1 MLFGAVLLNF
11 PKMISVINVPFIT
24 EGTPT
29 DMKSSDLDPMKLP
42 SAKELLRKATIE
54 ELIGGGG
61 ANSILDD
68 EF

>member
-29 DMKSSDLDPMKLP
+29 DMKSSDFDPMKLP